1 MSTLNQLL
9 NRKNVRNV
17 IVGGS
22 ENLSLYVGEHL
33 FFSYF
38 TNLPFDLL
46 FLPIV
51 LFCFLYLVVL
61 LEVVKPLQLKQLSAL
76 APVLIPQKDWVLF
89 LILQLTNHL
98 LKNFQ
103 ILKLRIWMPWTKLV
117 WIPYSLTILVIR
129 YPWTLQELLQAFLT
143 TIPSSR

>member
-17 IVGGS
+17 MVGGS
-22 ENLSLYVGEHL
+22 ENLYLYVGEHL
-33 FFSYF
+33 SFSYF

-46 FLPIV
+46 LLPIV

-129 YPWTLQELLQAFLT
+129 YPWTLRELLQAFLT